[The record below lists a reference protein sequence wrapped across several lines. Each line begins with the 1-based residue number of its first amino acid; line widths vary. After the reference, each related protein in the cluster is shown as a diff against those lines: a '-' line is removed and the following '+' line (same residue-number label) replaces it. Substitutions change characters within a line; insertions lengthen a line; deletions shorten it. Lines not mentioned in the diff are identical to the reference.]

1 MCEEC
6 GCGLPEDVKNKAH
19 GHHHEEV
26 NVYRSL
32 LEENE
37 RQADGNREH
46 LFEHK
51 CFAVNLMGSPG
62 AGKTALLEALV
73 RKIGDKHR
81 IAGVEGDLATDR
93 DAERLRKLGIEAV
106 QIVTGSTCHL
116 DAKSLHKA
124 LHELKLKD
132 LHFLLVENVGNLVC
146 PAFYDLGCHLNGV
159 LLSVTEGADKVA
171 KYPVIFRKSQFFAVT
186 KIDLLP
192 HVDFSLEQ
200 PKKEAKLLNGG
211 IRFFSFSAKTGEG
224 VDQFADYLIKEREV
238 VFS

>member
-6 GCGLPEDVKNKAH
+6 GCGIPEESKKNA
-19 GHHHEEV
+19 GGRSEEV
-26 NVYRSL
+26 SLYKSL
-32 LEENE
+32 LDENE
-37 RQADGNREH
+37 RQADENREH

-51 CFAVNLMGSPG
+51 CLAVNLMGSPG
-62 AGKTALLEALV
+62 AGKTALLEAV
-73 RKIGDKHR
+73 VGRIGGKYR

-106 QIVTGSTCHL
+106 QIMTGSTCHL

-124 LHELKLKD
+124 LHEIKLD
-132 LHFLLVENVGNLVC
+132 GLDFLFIENVGNLVC

-171 KYPVIFRKSQFFAVT
+171 KYPVVFRKSQFFAVT
-186 KIDLLP
+186 KTDLLP
-192 HVDFSLEQ
+192 HVDFNPDQ
-200 PKKEAKLLNGG
+200 PKKEAKLLKGD
-211 IRFFSFSAKTGEG
+211 IRFFSFSSKTGEG
-224 VDQFADYLIKEREV
+224 LDEFVEYLIKEREV

>member
-6 GCGLPEDVKNKAH
+6 GCGIPENVKKEAH
-19 GHHHEEV
+19 THKEEF

-37 RQADGNREH
+37 KQADGNREH

-62 AGKTALLEALV
+62 AGKTALLEAIV
-73 RKIGDKHR
+73 KKIGGKYK
-81 IAGVEGDLATDR
+81 IAAVEGDLATER

-106 QIVTGSTCHL
+106 QIMTGSTCHL
-116 DAKSLHKA
+116 DAKSLHNV
-124 LHELKLKD
+124 LHDLKLSGLD
-132 LHFLLVENVGNLVC
+132 LLFIENVGNLVC

-186 KIDLLP
+186 KTDLLP
-192 HVDFSLEQ
+192 YVDFAIEQ
-200 PKKEAKLLNGG
+200 PKKEAKMLKGD
-211 IRFFSFSAKTGEG
+211 IRFFNFSSKSGEG
-224 VDQFADYLIKEREV
+224 IDDFINYILREREI